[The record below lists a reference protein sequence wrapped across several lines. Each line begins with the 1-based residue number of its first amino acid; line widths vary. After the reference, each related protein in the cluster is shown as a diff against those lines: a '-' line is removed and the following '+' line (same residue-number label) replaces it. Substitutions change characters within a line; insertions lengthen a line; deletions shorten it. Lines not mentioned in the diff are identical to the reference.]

1 MIALPDMVGF
11 VVNTKVELL
20 LVMVHCVVT
29 AGLLAKVIVV
39 DPEGT
44 THSVLLLVAEGTGG
58 ITGVVI
64 VVTEEEVDKLITG
77 VVIVV
82 TEAEVDKLNSGCTV
96 RVLVL

>member
-29 AGLLAKVIVV
+29 TGLLAKVIVV

-44 THSVLLLVAEGTGG
+44 THSVLLLVAEGTID

-64 VVTEEEVDKLITG
+64 VVTEEEVDKL
-77 VVIVV
+77 
-82 TEAEVDKLNSGCTV
+82 NSGCTV